1 MIWEHLGISFLSL
14 FIGTLLAPAIVATN
28 LGIFSGEPLFIFYP
42 AVPPVAYLLGGPV
55 AMASSLILVVI
66 ALRNFRQG
74 KVSRS
79 LSFWVK
85 RFCLLGGIVGGVS
98 LSVPALCPKK
108 RDLGNILTDLLYTV
122 PNGVVT
128 GSLCGFVLAII
139 WWKYDKK
146 LDT

>member
-1 MIWEHLGISFLSL
+1 MPLKAL
-14 FIGTLLAPAIVATN
+14 F
-28 LGIFSGEPLFIFYP
+28 
-42 AVPPVAYLLGGPV
+42 GPV
-55 AMASSLILVVI
+55 YRFCPIILNSQNQPKCEIVPCIGNYWKDHRRYPTRTASFRGVI
-66 ALRNFRQG
+66 KA
-74 KVSRS
+74 SRS